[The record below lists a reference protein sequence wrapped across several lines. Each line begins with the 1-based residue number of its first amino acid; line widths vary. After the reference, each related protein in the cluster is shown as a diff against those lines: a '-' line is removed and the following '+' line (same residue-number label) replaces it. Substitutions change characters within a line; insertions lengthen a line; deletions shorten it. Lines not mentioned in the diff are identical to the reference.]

1 MVTFMLKFN
10 FTFLLTSSSKLFFK
24 FIFIFIFTLHVLS
37 TRSVNADP
45 NYGSAWFH
53 CREQPYDIPATVLQS
68 AQHKLVHELSATQ
81 NLYARAM
88 MHFIRRSLASG
99 DGLNKSASISSVEEE
114 RTSPFQL
121 TAMGGRHS
129 PLRDHS
135 HRHSNTINNSSST
148 TMVTT
153 TSSTS
158 IHSTDNNIVESPEV
172 SRMREGELLSDINL
186 LNARMLSN
194 AAAPVPSESA
204 SRQWTSLDTV
214 HIVPFVSLQG
224 SLFCSTDFI
233 SGIIE
238 MNRSMYNNNL
248 PDEVRRKNLF
258 GSDQIIS

>member
-1 MVTFMLKFN
+1 M
-10 FTFLLTSSSKLFFK
+10 
-24 FIFIFIFTLHVLS
+24 
-37 TRSVNADP
+37 NADP

-68 AQHKLVHELSATQ
+68 AQHKLVHELTATQ

-88 MHFIRRSLASG
+88 MHFIRRSLACG
-99 DGLNKSASISSVEEE
+99 EGNNKSVASSTVEEE
-114 RTSPFQL
+114 RTSPYQL

-135 HRHSNTINNSSST
+135 HRSNNSNTFST
-148 TMVTT
+148 ST

-158 IHSTDNNIVESPEV
+158 INSTDNNIVESPET
-172 SRMREGELLSDINL
+172 SRAREWELLSDMNQ
-186 LNARMLSN
+186 LNTCMLSK
-194 AAAPVPSESA
+194 AVSSRESA
-204 SRQWTSLDTV
+204 SSSWTSLDTV

-233 SGIIE
+233 TGIIE